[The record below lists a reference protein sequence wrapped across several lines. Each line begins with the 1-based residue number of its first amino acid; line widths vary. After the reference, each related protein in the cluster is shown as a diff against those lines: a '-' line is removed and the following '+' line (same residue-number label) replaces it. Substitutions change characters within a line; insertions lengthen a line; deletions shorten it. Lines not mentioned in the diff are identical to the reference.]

1 MLNMMLLLFGR
12 CCTIDMQQKIALCH
26 QFPVSPI
33 FAYHFL
39 ALCRNSNTLAN
50 AEPYT
55 YLWPPEM
62 SYGNLNKKCAYV
74 WPTIPSP
81 SKTEDA
87 HRTFRIRCTAVL
99 FLFFFFI
106 LLTIAHCISC
116 ASGVICCDDL
126 ARVEGKKTC
135 FDCFHHAISPY
146 RLIPSKNTLCI
157 ANTMYLFS
165 NILGMLLLTMCVHC
179 TVHKKAILFIYLLLM
194 ISSMEIYNNNQRLSL
209 NTCLLFSAVGQNGSV
224 SLSLLPNMW
233 RIDQQHFQRLE
244 IKWFNVQHY
253 IPLNT
258 LSSKVDKKKCTYSEQ
273 CSVPGNLIIL
283 YHYGFGQC
291 PNYFF
296 R

>member
-1 MLNMMLLLFGR
+1 MFHECDMVDFSFNAVHVSNGPTERVERRKKEKKIDEKKINMMLNMMLLLFGR

-126 ARVEGKKTC
+126 ARVEGKK
-135 FDCFHHAISPY
+135 HAS
-146 RLIPSKNTLCI
+146 
-157 ANTMYLFS
+157 
-165 NILGMLLLTMCVHC
+165 
-179 TVHKKAILFIYLLLM
+179 TVSIM
-194 ISSMEIYNNNQRLSL
+194 
-209 NTCLLFSAVGQNGSV
+209 
-224 SLSLLPNMW
+224 P
-233 RIDQQHFQRLE
+233 
-244 IKWFNVQHY
+244 
-253 IPLNT
+253 
-258 LSSKVDKKKCTYSEQ
+258 
-273 CSVPGNLIIL
+273 
-283 YHYGFGQC
+283 
-291 PNYFF
+291 
-296 R
+296 